1 MITKLN
7 LPKNNTQ
14 TLKNIALGTAFTLAS
29 VGTLSAGNMR
39 HTQLKA
45 DSIVLTNQI
54 KSIEKN
60 MNSNDY
66 DKYDLDSTVD
76 GAKQSLIELKQL
88 RLKEKK
94 AELEETNKKLNQIKK
109 NENENKMGMFFTMFL
124 GGILSLSIYKRIL
137 NKNSKK

>member
-14 TLKNIALGTAFTLAS
+14 TLKNITLGTAFTLAS
-29 VGTLSAGNMR
+29 VGTLSASNMR

-66 DKYDLDSTVD
+66 DKYDLDSTVN

-94 AELEETNKKLNQIKK
+94 AELEETNKKLKQIKK
-109 NENENKMGMFFTMFL
+109 NENENKIGMLFTIFL